1 MKRIVSAALAAVF
14 GMSVV
19 PQQAS
24 AFCLF
29 NCTYTKT
36 KYPIVLAH
44 GMAGFDELFGVYEY
58 FLGIPDSLRDRGA
71 TVYVTLEPCAHASP
85 RGPAC
90 ADLLAAARPARVVIA
105 CRDPEPRVNGK
116 GIRSLR
122 AAGIEVAAR
131 PARAAD
137 LIGITGSFCAIAE
150 TGTLMMLSGPRTP
163 SVTSLLPETHIAVV
177 ERSRV
182 VPGMEEA
189 WQLMRTELR
198 IAPRAVHFISG
209 PSRTAD
215 IEQTVTL
222 GAHGPYRVHI
232 VLVGQGA

>member
-1 MKRIVSAALAAVF
+1 MSARENILSRIRARQGKGTA
-14 GMSVV
+14 
-19 PQQAS
+19 
-24 AFCLF
+24 
-29 NCTYTKT
+29 
-36 KYPIVLAH
+36 
-44 GMAGFDELFGVYEY
+44 
-58 FLGIPDSLRDRGA
+58 PDSDGREAVRAHIAAHLQNPRPAVRWDPVVRFRAEAVKLASTVDEAESIGA
-71 TVYVTLEPCAHASP
+71 V
-85 RGPAC
+85 
-90 ADLLAAARPARVVIA
+90 PARVA
-105 CRDPEPRVNGK
+105 AYLDAQRLPREAVCWDGL
-116 GIRSLR
+116 GALDWR

-131 PARAAD
+131 PAHAAD

-182 VPGMEEA
+182 VPCMEEA